1 MKKLAFVLSGGGAR
15 GALQV
20 GALRALLE
28 AEIYPD
34 LLVGTSVGAVNATYL
49 AVNGVNLASIDGL
62 VSAWESASTADLLPT
77 NYFRLAIR
85 SFTHLTRDE
94 VYTSMRDFFISQGLG
109 PGFSFIDIQ
118 GVELVLVATDLNTGD
133 AVLYGPN
140 SMQSVL
146 DC

>member
-1 MKKLAFVLSGGGAR
+1 VVAEMKKLAFVLSGGGAR

-28 AEIYPD
+28 AEIHPD

-62 VSAWESASTADLLPT
+62 VSAWESASKADLLPT

-109 PGFSFIDIQ
+109 PGFIFLISK
-118 GVELVLVATDLNTGD
+118 VL
-133 AVLYGPN
+133 
-140 SMQSVL
+140 SS
-146 DC
+146 CW